1 MILITKFQK
10 DVDLYLHLRQMQLD
24 AQEDDEMSLA
34 ASIGKSM
41 REIAKKHNSSKFYQA
56 VEEEV

>member
-1 MILITKFQK
+1 MTLITKFQK
-10 DVDLYLHLRQMQLD
+10 DVDLYLHLRQMQPD
-24 AQEDDEMSLA
+24 AKEDNEMSLA

-41 REIAKKHNSSKFYQA
+41 REIAKQHNSSKFYQA

>member
-1 MILITKFQK
+1 MTLITKFQK

-41 REIAKKHNSSKFYQA
+41 REIAKQHNLLKFYQA